1 MLAVG
6 SDSEYTRPS
15 RVVLKRVP
23 GSSEIFEAIMRQKR
37 ELKKKK
43 KKNLPV
49 RAANKRPTRG
59 VS

>member
-43 KKNLPV
+43 KNLPV